1 MRETLAADSITDKE
15 IITRVLGGEK
25 ELYAIIIRRYNQRL
39 YRIGMSIVNDDA
51 EVEDI
56 MQVAYIHAWENL
68 SNFAFKSAFSTWLTR
83 ILINE
88 SLLRLK
94 KRGKSI
100 NMNDDNMDNEIYQ
113 QDASMVPTPV
123 STLLNSELRSL
134 MEVAIKKLPEK
145 YRMVFIMRE
154 IEGMN
159 IAETQECLDISE
171 SNVKVR
177 LNRAKSLLKETLAP
191 YYKKEE
197 VFHFHLTRCDV
208 MVDQVMRRLNDS
220 SF

>member
-1 MRETLAADSITDKE
+1 
-15 IITRVLGGEK
+15 
-25 ELYAIIIRRYNQRL
+25 
-39 YRIGMSIVNDDA
+39 MSIVNDDM

-94 KRGKSI
+94 KRGRSI

-113 QDASMVPTPV
+113 QDASRVPTPV
-123 STLLNSELRSL
+123 STLLNAELRSL
-134 MEVAIKKLPEK
+134 MEHAIRQLPEK

-177 LNRAKSLLKETLAP
+177 LNRAKTLLKESLEP

-208 MVDQVMRRLNDS
+208 MVDHVMRRLNS
-220 SF
+220 VAV